1 MKIIQMGTDIFK
13 KDPNLVKIPE
23 PVVVVGDIHG

>member
-1 MKIIQMGTDIFK
+1 MKILKMGTAIFK
-13 KDPNLVKIPE
+13 NEPNLVKVEE